1 MPTYNYGG
9 QNVEATAKIQAK
21 MLLWG
26 RGIGQ
31 EDWMEIGYSVE
42 EETKNTG
49 TTTKVTLQD
58 SESFFFIYFTV
69 SVSQN
74 IPLLCEEGNVHIN
87 TMLLI

>member
-42 EETKNTG
+42 EETKKTG
-49 TTTKVTLQD
+49 TTTEVTLQD
-58 SESFFFIYFTV
+58 SESFFIYSTV

-74 IPLLCEEGNVHIN
+74 IPLLCEEENVHIN
-87 TMLLI
+87 TMFLI